1 MRAPADQTPVNILL
15 PSVFG
20 IVFASPPNFAIRPN
34 RGTGLGLA
42 IAKGIV
48 TAHGGTIGVK
58 SSEQWSSIF
67 WIRLPIRH
75 QTYPADRF

>member
-1 MRAPADQTPVNILL
+1 MNKRELIFEKFKQAD
-15 PSVFG
+15 PSG
-20 IVFASPPNFAIRPN
+20 ETETQ
-34 RGTGLGLA
+34 GTGLGLA

-67 WIRLPIRH
+67 WIRLPLRH